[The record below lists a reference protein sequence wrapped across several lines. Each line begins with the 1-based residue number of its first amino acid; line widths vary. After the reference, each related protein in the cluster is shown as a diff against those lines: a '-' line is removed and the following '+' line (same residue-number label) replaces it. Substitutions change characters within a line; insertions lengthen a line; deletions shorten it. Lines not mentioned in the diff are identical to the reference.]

1 MSKDP
6 NEQRSKRLVAR
17 QLKKSGLAVKP
28 GSSQDLFVQ
37 RVHATYAEADE
48 QRRLNDHAF
57 KVASAEMAALN
68 AKLESKNN
76 QLEQALVS
84 LMRSEQ
90 IERLNDELSSKNEEL
105 SRLAN
110 TDSLTGLLNR
120 YSFGRSL
127 EKIAESIQVTDYLA
141 VAIIDLDR
149 FKLINDTFGHNVGD
163 QLLIKV
169 ADNLRGIE
177 VGDDLVARL
186 GGDEFA
192 YARVVGSESEADI
205 FARELS
211 EVLKNPLIID
221 QQLIHGGGSV
231 GLALGSGDDID
242 PIRLMRDA
250 DTAMYR
256 AKESSA
262 KTYQVF
268 DLQFRQEVTR
278 RYILEREVRDAIS
291 DKEIRLAYQPI
302 ISAAK
307 QRTMILEALSR
318 WDSPT
323 LGSVAP
329 PEFIPTIERLGLSI
343 EFGRLTLLNA
353 CKQMR
358 QWRELYP
365 AMEDV
370 AVAVN
375 FASPQLLDFG
385 LVDYI
390 ASTLADQE
398 LSGRCLIIELTE
410 SDLLQDFDRAVKVL
424 SNLREMGIRIAIDD
438 FGTGYSALA
447 YLSRIPADFLKI
459 DKAFVQNMGSDK
471 SVLRLTQVIVELA
484 DRFSLAAI
492 GEGVEIDEQSTSLQ
506 QFGCDLLQGYLYGKP
521 VEAIDVPTLC
531 GWQQIGGSSLPKAA

>member
-1 MSKDP
+1 VTKEP
-6 NEQRSKRLVAR
+6 TEQRSERLVAR
-17 QLKKSGLAVKP
+17 QLKKSGLVVEP

-57 KVASAEMAALN
+57 KMASAEMAALN
-68 AKLESKNN
+68 AKLETKNS
-76 QLEQALVS
+76 QLEEALAS

-90 IERLNDELSSKNEEL
+90 IERLNAELSSKNEEL

-120 YSFGRSL
+120 YSFSRSL
-127 EKIAESIQVTDYLA
+127 EKIAESIGVADFLA
-141 VAIIDLDR
+141 VVIIDLDR
-149 FKLINDTFGHNVGD
+149 FKLVNDTFGHNIGD
-163 QLLIKV
+163 QLLMKV

-177 VGDDLVARL
+177 VGGDLVARL

-192 YARVVGSESEADI
+192 YSRVVQSELEADK
-205 FARELS
+205 FAKDLS
-211 EVLKNPLIID
+211 VVLKNPLIINE
-221 QQLIHGGGSV
+221 QLIHGGGSV

-242 PIRLMRDA
+242 PISLMRDA

-256 AKESSA
+256 AKEDSA

-291 DKEIRLAYQPI
+291 DKDIRLAYQPI
-302 ISAAK
+302 VSAVDQK
-307 QRTMILEALSR
+307 TMILEALSR

-323 LGSVAP
+323 LGTVSP

-343 EFGRLTLLNA
+343 EFGRLTLINA
-353 CKQMR
+353 CKQVK
-358 QWRELYP
+358 QWLDLYP
-365 AMEDV
+365 AMGDV

-375 FASPQLLDFG
+375 LASPQLLDFG
-385 LVDYI
+385 LVDHI
-390 ASTLADQE
+390 AATLESHE
-398 LSGRCLIIELTE
+398 LSGKCLIIELTE
-410 SDLLQDFDRAVKVL
+410 SELLQDFDHAVKVL
-424 SNLREMGIRIAIDD
+424 SDLREMGIRIAIDD

-459 DKAFVQNMGSDK
+459 DKAFVQNMGADK

-484 DRFSLAAI
+484 DRFNLAAI
-492 GEGVEIDEQSTSLQ
+492 GEGVEIDEQAASLQ

-521 VEAIDVPTLC
+521 AEAIEIPALC
-531 GWQQIGGSSLPKAA
+531 GWKQAGGNSLSKAA

>member
-1 MSKDP
+1 VSKDP

-17 QLKKSGLAVKP
+17 QLKKSGLAVEP

-68 AKLESKNN
+68 AKLETKNN
-76 QLEQALVS
+76 QLEQALAS

-127 EKIAESIQVTDYLA
+127 EQIAESIQDTDYLA
-141 VAIIDLDR
+141 VGIIDLDR

-177 VGDDLVARL
+177 IGDDLVARL

-192 YARVVGSESEADI
+192 YARVVASELEADM

-221 QQLIHGGGSV
+221 QHLIHGGGSV

-250 DTAMYR
+250 DIAMYR

-291 DKEIRLAYQPI
+291 DKDIRLAYQPI
-302 ISAAK
+302 VSAVN

-353 CKQMR
+353 CRQMK

-390 ASTLADQE
+390 ASTLEDQE

-424 SNLREMGIRIAIDD
+424 TNLREMGIRIAIDD

-506 QFGCDLLQGYLYGKP
+506 KFGCDLLQGYLYGKP
-521 VEAIDVPTLC
+521 VEAIDVPALC

>member
-1 MSKDP
+1 VAKDP
-6 NEQRSKRLVAR
+6 TDKRSERLVAR
-17 QLKKSGLAVKP
+17 QLKKSGLAVEP
-28 GSSQDLFVQ
+28 GSPEDLFVQ
-37 RVHATYAEADE
+37 RVYSTYTEADE

-68 AKLESKNN
+68 AKLETKNK
-76 QLEQALVS
+76 QLEQALAS

-90 IERLNDELSSKNEEL
+90 IERLNSELSAKNEEL

-127 EKIAESIQVTDYLA
+127 ERIAQFVGDTDFLA

-149 FKLINDTFGHNVGD
+149 FKLVNDTFGHNIGD

-169 ADNLRGIE
+169 AENLRGMEIE
-177 VGDDLVARL
+177 GDLVARL

-192 YARVVGSESEADI
+192 YARVVGSEFEADE
-205 FARELS
+205 FAKKLS
-211 EVLKNPLIID
+211 KVLKIPLIVD

-231 GLALGSGDDID
+231 GLTLGSGDDID
-242 PIRLMRDA
+242 PIRMMRDA

-256 AKESSA
+256 AKENSA

-278 RYILEREVRDAIS
+278 RYTLERELRDAIS
-291 DKEIRLAYQPI
+291 NKEIRLAYQPI
-302 ISAAK
+302 VSAVD
-307 QRTMILEALSR
+307 QSTMILESLSR
-318 WDSPT
+318 WESPT
-323 LGSVAP
+323 LGTIAP
-329 PEFIPTIERLGLSI
+329 TEFIPTIERLGLSI

-353 CKQMR
+353 CMQMR
-358 QWRELYP
+358 QWRELYS
-365 AMEDV
+365 MTENV

-390 ASTLADQE
+390 ASTLEGQGLA
-398 LSGRCLIIELTE
+398 GKCLIIELTE

-424 SNLREMGIRIAIDD
+424 SDLREMGIRIAIDD

-484 DRFSLAAI
+484 DRFSLTSI
-492 GEGVEIDEQSTSLQ
+492 GEGVELDEQAISLQ
-506 QFGCDLLQGYLYGKP
+506 KFGCDLLQGYLFGKP
-521 VEAIDVPTLC
+521 AGPIDVPALC
-531 GWQQIGGSSLPKAA
+531 GWNLAGGNQHSKAA